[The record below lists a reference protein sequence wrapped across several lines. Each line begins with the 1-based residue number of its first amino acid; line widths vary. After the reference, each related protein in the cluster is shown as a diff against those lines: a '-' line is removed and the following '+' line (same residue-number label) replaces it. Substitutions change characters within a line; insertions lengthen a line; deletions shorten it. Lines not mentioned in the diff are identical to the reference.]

1 MPNKSNNLSCI
12 NPNEFKLINLQK
24 RNDIYYK
31 HKSENMSYTKQ
42 RKKLL
47 KRMVILAIY
56 KQLL

>member
-1 MPNKSNNLSCI
+1 MPNKSNNLTSI

-24 RNDIYYK
+24 RNDIYNK
-31 HKSENMSYTKQ
+31 QKSENMSHTKQ